1 MKKLIQFFVLGL
13 LIVAFSTELKAQA
26 PKSDL
31 TTTFFKSSMDCQD
44 CEVTLT
50 NYLKFEKGIKDL
62 KVDWKSNT
70 IKIVYK
76 TGKNT
81 VENLAKSIAK
91 KGYEAH
97 VMTEKEYKVLMEMP
111 VEK

>member
-1 MKKLIQFFVLGL
+1 M
-13 LIVAFSTELKAQA
+13 IVVFATEIKAQE

-31 TTTFFKSSMDCQD
+31 LTVYFKSNMDCQD

-50 NYLKFEKGIKDL
+50 NYLKFEKGVKDL

-70 IKIVYK
+70 IKIIYK
-76 TGKNT
+76 SGKNSP
-81 VENLAKSIAK
+81 ENLAKSIAK

-97 VMTEKEYKVLMEMP
+97 VMTEKEYKVLMEEP